1 VDTLPPPSLLGS
13 RLFRPSVALTGLFVL
28 ALFFAL
34 HEGRAFFLPIVLV
47 LLLHFLLSPVIRAL
61 KAARVPESL
70 GAAAVLGG
78 LLLALSLAGYY
89 LAGPTREW
97 LAQAP
102 ASVAQTQARLRRLL
116 RPVAQVTRTAEQVAQ
131 ATDVGT
137 GHTPQV
143 VIKGPSLGQRLFGT
157 TESLVAG
164 VVMVIVLLYFLL
176 ASGDLFLQKVIRSLP
191 QLEDKKRAVT
201 IAREAEAS
209 VSRYLITMTVI
220 NAGQGLLVAGAM
232 ALLGVPTPLLWGTL
246 AALLAWIPYVG
257 ALAMITVLAVL
268 GFRTFDALG
277 QALLVPGAFVA
288 INLVIANFVT
298 PNVLGRRLKLNRVAI
313 LLGLFFWSWIW
324 GVPGAFVAVPLLA
337 TFKILCDHIDAL
349 RPVGEFL
356 GE

>member
-1 VDTLPPPSLLGS
+1 
-13 RLFRPSVALTGLFVL
+13 
-28 ALFFAL
+28 
-34 HEGRAFFLPIVLV
+34 
-47 LLLHFLLSPVIRAL
+47 
-61 KAARVPESL
+61 L

-102 ASVAQTQARLRRLL
+102 ASVAQTQTRLRRLL

-232 ALLGVPTPLLWGTL
+232 ALLGVPNPLLWGAL

-268 GFRTFDALG
+268 GFRMFDALG

-324 GVPGAFVAVPLLA
+324 GVPGAFVSVPLLA

>member
-1 VDTLPPPSLLGS
+1 MDTLPPPSLLGS

-28 ALFFAL
+28 ALFVAL

-220 NAGQGLLVAGAM
+220 NAGQGLLVGGAM
-232 ALLGVPTPLLWGTL
+232 ALLGVPNPLLWGTL
-246 AALLAWIPYVG
+246 SALLAWIPYVG

-268 GFRTFDALG
+268 GFRMFDALG

>member
-1 VDTLPPPSLLGS
+1 VDTPPPASPGS
-13 RLFRPSVALTGLFVL
+13 RLLRPSVAVTGLFVL

-34 HEGRAFFLPIVLV
+34 HEGRAFFLPVV
-47 LLLHFLLSPVIRAL
+47 VALLLHFLLSPVVRTLSRA
-61 KAARVPESL
+61 RIPEPL
-70 GAAAVLGG
+70 GAAVVLGG
-78 LLLALSLAGYY
+78 LLVAASVAGYY

-102 ASVAQTQARLRRLL
+102 ASVSQTQARIRRLL
-116 RPVAQVTRTAEQVAQ
+116 KPVAQVTRTAEQVAQ
-131 ATDVGT
+131 ATDVNEGR
-137 GHTPQV
+137 TPQV
-143 VIKGPSLGQRLFGT
+143 VVKGPSLVDRLFGT

-164 VVMVIVLLYFLL
+164 IVMVVVLLYFLL
-176 ASGDLFLQKVIRSLP
+176 ASGDLFLQKILRGLP
-191 QLEDKKRAVT
+191 QLEDKRSVGA

-209 VSRYLITMTVI
+209 VSHYLIAMALI
-220 NAGQGLLVAGAM
+220 NVGQGLLLAGAM
-232 ALLGVPTPLLWGTL
+232 ALLGVPNPLLWGTL
-246 AALLAWIPYVG
+246 AAVLAWIPYIG
-257 ALAMITVLAVL
+257 ALTMLVVLALL

-277 QALLVPGAFVA
+277 QALLVPGAFLA
-288 INLVIANFVT
+288 INLVVSNLVS

-337 TFKILCDHIDAL
+337 TFKILCDHVDAL

>member
-1 VDTLPPPSLLGS
+1 VDTPPPASPGS
-13 RLFRPSVALTGLFVL
+13 RLLRPSVAVTGLFVL

-34 HEGRAFFLPIVLV
+34 HEGRAFFLPIVV
-47 LLLHFLLSPVIRAL
+47 ALLLHFLLSPVVRTLARA
-61 KAARVPESL
+61 RIPEPL
-70 GAAAVLGG
+70 GAAVVLGG
-78 LLLALSLAGYY
+78 LLVAASLAGYY

-102 ASVAQTQARLRRLL
+102 ASVSQTQARIRRLL
-116 RPVAQVTRTAEQVAQ
+116 KPVARTAEQVAQ
-131 ATDVGT
+131 ATDVTEGR
-137 GHTPQV
+137 TPQV
-143 VIKGPSLGQRLFGT
+143 VVKGPSAVERLFGT

-164 VVMVIVLLYFLL
+164 IVMVIVLLYFLL
-176 ASGDLFLQKVIRSLP
+176 ASGDLFLQKILRGLP
-191 QLEDKKRAVT
+191 QLQDKRSIGA

-209 VSRYLITMTVI
+209 VSHYLIAMAMI
-220 NAGQGLLVAGAM
+220 NVGQGLLLAGAM
-232 ALLGVPTPLLWGTL
+232 ALLGVPNPLLWGTL
-246 AALLAWIPYVG
+246 AAVLAWIPYLG
-257 ALAMITVLAVL
+257 ALTMLVVLALL
-268 GFRTFDALG
+268 GFRTFDSLG

-288 INLVIANFVT
+288 INLVVSNLVT

-337 TFKILCDHIDAL
+337 TFKILCDHVDAL